1 MRKNFKDEILI
12 FNFDSYSLN
21 LIALF
26 NKKATM
32 KSYKVA
38 NAEPDRGFS
47 VAIGAFGTERSS
59 NKKKNNIKLNKGL
72 FNSK

>member
-1 MRKNFKDEILI
+1 LRKNFKDEILI

-26 NKKATM
+26 YKKKATM

-38 NAEPDRGFS
+38 NAEPDRGF
-47 VAIGAFGTERSS
+47 
-59 NKKKNNIKLNKGL
+59 KNNIKLIKGL
-72 FNSK
+72 FNSKLTSI